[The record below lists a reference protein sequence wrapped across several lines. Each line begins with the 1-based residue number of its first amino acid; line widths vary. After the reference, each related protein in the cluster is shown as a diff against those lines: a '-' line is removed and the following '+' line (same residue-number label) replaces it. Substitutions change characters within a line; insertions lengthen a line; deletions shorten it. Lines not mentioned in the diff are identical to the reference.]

1 MSHFI
6 QTKAARSASPSVTT
20 LQVPSVESVTP
31 TRLLE
36 REGPGADDYLLKP
49 IAAKALARY
58 LELYSPSENGPDPL
72 RL

>member
-36 REGPGADDYLLKP
+36 REGLGADDYLFKP
-49 IAAKALARY
+49 IAAKAFRY
-58 LELYSPSENGPDPL
+58 LELYSPSANGPVPL